1 MATQRPERF
10 RNSGPENG
18 KPTGSRATWNAV
30 RRWLAPCV
38 TVFFSQQLPTPCQYQ
53 ALIKQQTKLITTTTI
68 TSEQTHSWHHMIIFP
83 HFVDCISSWCSS
95 EIVTFSVVGWSPS
108 RCSRFSM
115 RRRSSSTET
124 PSNGTAGSRWM
135 WKTQALWM
143 HSLKAQ
149 KVWSEIRRHP
159 GQVWWIMTTWWYS

>member
-1 MATQRPERF
+1 MRQDLIDE
-10 RNSGPENG
+10 EE
-18 KPTGSRATWNAV
+18 
-30 RRWLAPCV
+30 
-38 TVFFSQQLPTPCQYQ
+38 Y
-53 ALIKQQTKLITTTTI
+53 ALIKNLKDREHHNHHHHHQHYTMNIITTTTI